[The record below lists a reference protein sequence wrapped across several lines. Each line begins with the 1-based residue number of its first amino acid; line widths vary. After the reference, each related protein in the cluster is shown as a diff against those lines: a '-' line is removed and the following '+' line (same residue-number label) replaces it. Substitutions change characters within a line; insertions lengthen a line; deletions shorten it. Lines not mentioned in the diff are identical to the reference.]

1 MSIQIALEHSQV
13 DKSLSWDQVY
23 TKKKKKESVYFKK
36 CQNIFRVTLS
46 SNKRREVVHMAM
58 GLYSILKRNK

>member
-23 TKKKKKESVYFKK
+23 TKKKKKESVYFQI